1 MNDIKKRL
9 SEAIGRKRLL
19 DAQEKTKIESLTQS
33 ENLYTDLVKARF
45 VITEVTRLTQ
55 ERFKQRVEFLITM
68 IIRSVFDRDFKFELI
83 MEKKRNK
90 LECRPV
96 IKENGNEFDPK
107 FERGGGLIDVIS
119 FAFRIVL
126 WSLEK
131 PRSRNVFVLD
141 EPFRFIGREML
152 KKVGKMLKKL
162 SEKLNFQI
170 IMITHEKALEDIADK
185 TFYVRYKDKKS
196 FIRIRNYENQE
207 KIEKIVKKLK
217 RRKTINEVAMCIPA
231 A

>member
-9 SEAIGRKRLL
+9 SEAIGKKRLL
-19 DAQEKTKIESLTQS
+19 DTQKKTKIGGLKQSESLY
-33 ENLYTDLVKARF
+33 NDLIKARW

-55 ERFKQRVEFLITM
+55 KRFKQRVESLITM
-68 IIRSVFDRDFKFELI
+68 VIRSVFNRDFEFELV
-83 MEKKRNK
+83 MERKRNK

-141 EPFRFIGREML
+141 EPFRFIGKGEML
-152 KKVGKMLKKL
+152 KRVGKMLKEL
-162 SEKLNFQI
+162 SEKLDFQI
-170 IMITHEKALEDIADK
+170 IMVTHEKQLEIVADK
-185 TFYVRYKDKKS
+185 IFEVSYDGIHSHVKCK
-196 FIRIRNYENQE
+196 E
-207 KIEKIVKKLK
+207 KQ
-217 RRKTINEVAMCIPA
+217 
-231 A
+231 